1 MLPLVRYVS
10 HAFVACYQI
19 DCWVFLN
26 YYLFT
31 FAYAGSL
38 WLCTSALPGRV
49 GASLQLRCC
58 SFCGLSWS
66 LGLRSCGVQA
76 PRSRLVGS
84 GVVHTGLVA
93 LPHGGSSSIR
103 DPSRG
108 PWIGGW
114 IFNYCPTRRVPKC
127 TSYHCAK

>member
-1 MLPLVRYVS
+1 MLPLVRNVS

-19 DCWVFLN
+19 DCWVFFN

-31 FAYAGSL
+31 FACVG
-38 WLCTSALPGRV
+38 LCGCAQVLSRGEWGLV
-49 GASLQLRCC
+49 SSCGAAR
-58 SFCGLSWS
+58 FAGLSWS

-76 PRSRLVGS
+76 PRSRLLGS

-93 LPHGGSSSIR
+93 LRHGGSSSIR

>member
-38 WLCTSALPGRV
+38 WLCTSALLGRV

-58 SFCGLSWS
+58 SFCWLVVEPWPQELRRAGSAVAAR
-66 LGLRSCGVQA
+66 GLRSCA
-76 PRSRLVGS
+76 
-84 GVVHTGLVA
+84 HGLSCSA
-93 LPHGGSSSIR
+93 A
-103 DPSRG
+103 RG
-108 PWIGGW
+108 
-114 IFNYCPTRRVPKC
+114 IFLD
-127 TSYHCAK
+127 